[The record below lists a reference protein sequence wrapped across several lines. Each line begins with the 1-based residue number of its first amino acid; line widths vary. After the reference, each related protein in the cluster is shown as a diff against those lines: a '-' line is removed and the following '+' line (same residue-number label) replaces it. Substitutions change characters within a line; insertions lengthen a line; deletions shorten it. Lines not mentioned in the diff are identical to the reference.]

1 MPRPERELAGSG
13 PVESLA
19 AGLRELRRRAGSPGY
34 RELSVRAGF
43 STSTLANAAG
53 GKQLPTLAVTLAY
66 VRACGGDPVAWEQR
80 WRQAAAERAASRSPG
95 EIDDPPYQGL
105 LSYGVG
111 DGARFFGRDAMV
123 AKLVRLVERQRFVA
137 VFGASGSGK
146 SSLLRAG
153 LIPTLTTVAG
163 GAARGGVGPSG
174 RTVVL
179 MTPGRDPEAAATE
192 AIGSVPA
199 GCELVLVVDQFEEVF
214 THCPDPVRRR
224 AFVDRIAGLVT
235 GPDPRVTLVLGIRA
249 DYYAHCA
256 DLPVLAGLLAGANVP
271 VPALTED
278 ELRDVVTKPAAL
290 VGLTV
295 ERALVTKILAE
306 ASGQPGALPLLS
318 HALLETWRQRRGDV
332 LGVAGYEATGGVAG
346 AVART
351 AETLYDRFD
360 DEQRDTARQ
369 VLVRLVSFGEGI
381 EDTRR
386 RVPRAELDLPGIDPV
401 LVRLAAARL
410 VVLGDGTVEIAHEAL
425 IRAWPRLQ
433 RWLSTDRDGLRTHRQ
448 LGAAAQ
454 SWTSLDRD
462 PGALYR
468 GARLA
473 VAREWATRN
482 AGPAA
487 MTAVERAFLAASID
501 LADQERAD
509 TVRRHRQLRYLVIG
523 LSVLLVATV
532 GAGTVALVQRRD
544 AVAQRQTAISRQLAA
559 ESLGLAGTEPGTA
572 MLLATEA
579 YRTAPTAEAR
589 GALLSMSPHR
599 GHLGKLLG
607 HSGAVSQLAFHRDGR
622 TLLSVGRDQTLSL
635 WDPGRRVRT
644 AALTDHH
651 TWLTAA
657 AVSPDGR
664 TAVTGGEDTRLAVW
678 DLDRRVR
685 VATMTGLATRVR
697 DIVFSPDGNTLATTA
712 DNEVILWDMARHTRS
727 ATLSGHAKAVQAL
740 AFSPDGRTVA
750 TASADSTVIIWDVAR
765 SVALATLTGHTDGA
779 YAVAF
784 SPDGATL
791 ATGAGDTTATLW
803 DVSTRTRLAT
813 FTHHKSGLVMALAF
827 SPDGRTL
834 ATAGDDTA
842 VLLWD
847 TRHRVL
853 RGRLTGPRTTVYT
866 MAFNPRTSMLAA
878 GGEDG
883 AILLWDPGQPAV
895 AEHPTMVSAVAFSPD
910 GGTIA
915 TTGGNQTTL
924 WNTADR
930 SIRAVLTDGE
940 VFTNA
945 AAFSPDGHLLATATQ
960 PFPCCPDG
968 APGNTLTLWDLDTGT
983 PTRRAGHTGQ
993 VLGIAFSP
1001 DGRRIAT
1008 AGVDRSVLIW
1018 DSATG
1023 AVLKTLTGHAAAVNG
1038 VQFSPDGRLLATA
1051 SHDQTVKLWDP
1062 ATGTPLATLTGHTGW
1077 IRTAKF
1083 SPDGHTLATAGHD
1096 QTVILWDITTRTKL
1110 DTITDHTDAD
1120 FSGVA
1125 FSPDGRTLAYT
1136 SGEATIALRDLSR
1149 RTTTARLTGH
1159 TRRVHAVAFSPDG
1172 DTLATAGS
1180 DQALILWDVNPEHA
1194 ITHICAAAARDLTPE
1209 EWRHYLPS
1217 TPYARTCADDQ

>member
-34 RELSVRAGF
+34 RELAARSGF
-43 STSTLANAAG
+43 SASTLANAAG
-53 GKQLPTLAVTLAY
+53 GRSLPTLTVTLAY
-66 VRACGGDPVAWEQR
+66 VRVCDGDPILWEQR
-80 WRQAAAERAASRSPG
+80 WRQAAAESAASRRSDDG
-95 EIDDPPYQGL
+95 DPPYRGL
-105 LSYGVG
+105 LGYGVG

-123 AKLVRLVERQRFVA
+123 AQLVRLVERQRFVA
-137 VFGASGSGK
+137 VFGTSGSGK
-146 SSLLRAG
+146 SSLLHAG
-153 LIPTLTTVAG
+153 LIPALTAVTNGDG
-163 GAARGGVGPSG
+163 GGPPG
-174 RTVVL
+174 RPVVL
-179 MTPGRDPEAAATE
+179 VTPGRDPEAAAVE

-199 GCELVLVVDQFEEVF
+199 GSELVLVVDQFEEVF

-235 GPDPRVTLVLGIRA
+235 GPDPRATVVLGIRA
-249 DYYAHCA
+249 DFYARCA
-256 DLPVLAGLLAGANVP
+256 DLPVLAGLLAGASVP
-271 VPALTED
+271 VPTLTED

-351 AETLYDRFD
+351 AETLYDGFD
-360 DEQRDTARQ
+360 DEQRETARQ
-369 VLVRLVSFGEGI
+369 VLVRLVAFGEGV

-386 RVPRAELDLPGIDPV
+386 RVPRDELDLPGIDPV
-401 LVRLAAARL
+401 LARLAEARL
-410 VVLGDGTVEIAHEAL
+410 VVLGEDTVEIAHEAV
-425 IRAWPRLQ
+425 IRAWPRLR
-433 RWLSTDRDGLRTHRQ
+433 RWLSTDRDGLRIHRQ
-448 LGAAAQ
+448 LGEAAQ
-454 SWTSLDRD
+454 SWMSLDRD

-473 VAREWATRN
+473 VAREWAARN
-482 AGPAA
+482 AGPVT
-487 MTAVERAFLAASID
+487 MTAAEQEFLATSID
-501 LADQERAD
+501 LADRERAD
-509 TVRRHRQLRYLVIG
+509 TARRHRQLRYLVVA
-523 LSVLLVATV
+523 LSVLLVAAV
-532 GAGTVALVQRRD
+532 SAGTVALVQRRD
-544 AVAQRQTAISRQLAA
+544 AVAQRQTATSRQLAA

-572 MLLATEA
+572 MLLAAQA
-579 YRTAPTAEAR
+579 YRSAPTTEAR

-607 HSGAVSQLAFHRDGR
+607 HSGAVSQIAYHRDGN

-635 WDPGRRVRT
+635 WASDRRVRT
-644 AALTDHH
+644 AALTGHH

-664 TAVTGGEDTRLAVW
+664 TAVTGGEDTQLAIW

-685 VATMTGLATRVR
+685 VATLAGVTERVR
-697 DIVFSPDGNTLATTA
+697 DIAFSPDGTTLATTA
-712 DNEVILWDMARHTRS
+712 DNDVILWDMARHTRS
-727 ATLSGHAKAVQAL
+727 ATLSGHAEPVHAL
-740 AFSPDGRTVA
+740 AFSPDGRTIA
-750 TASADSTVIIWDVAR
+750 TASADSTVILWDVTR

-791 ATGAGDTTATLW
+791 ATGSGDTTATVW
-803 DVSTRTRLAT
+803 DVPTGTRLTT
-813 FTHHKSGLVMALAF
+813 FTHHRSGLVMALAF

-866 MAFNPRTSMLAA
+866 MAFNPRTSELAA

-883 AILLWDPGQPAV
+883 AILLWDPDQPAV
-895 AEHPTMVSAVAFSPD
+895 AEHPGMVSAVAFSPD
-910 GGTIA
+910 GRTIA
-915 TTGGNQTTL
+915 TAGGNRTTL

-930 SIRAVLTDGE
+930 SVRAVLTDGE

-945 AAFSPDGHLLATATQ
+945 AAFSPDGRLLATATQ

-968 APGNTLTLWDLDTGT
+968 VPGNTLTLWDLDTGT
-983 PTRRAGHTGQ
+983 PVRRVGHTGQ
-993 VLGIAFSP
+993 VLSVAFSP
-1001 DGRRIAT
+1001 DGRRVAT
-1008 AGVDRSVLIW
+1008 AGVDRTVFIR
-1018 DSATG
+1018 DTATG
-1023 AVLKTLTGHAAAVNG
+1023 TVLKSFTGHAGAVNG
-1038 VQFSPDGRLLATA
+1038 VRFSPDGRLLATA

-1077 IRTAKF
+1077 IRTAEF
-1083 SPDGHTLATAGHD
+1083 SPDGRTLATAGHD
-1096 QTVILWDITTRTKL
+1096 QTVILWDVTTRTRL

-1120 FSGVA
+1120 FTGVA

-1136 SGEATIALRDLSR
+1136 SGDAAIALWDVSR

-1159 TRRVHAVAFSPDG
+1159 TQRVHAIAFSPDG
-1172 DTLATAGS
+1172 HHLATAGA
-1180 DQALILWDVNPEHA
+1180 DQNLILWDVDPERA
-1194 ITHICAAAARDLTPE
+1194 ITHVCAAAGRDLTPD
-1209 EWRHYLPS
+1209 EWRRYLPS